1 MAKEVISRCD
11 ECGTSEGVEEI
22 TITYRGR
29 TREVDA
35 CPEHGG
41 PAIAL
46 FELGTDKPST
56 PPARTSGGR
65 SAHAVVP
72 IEDWNPA
79 LLKTSAEPTKAPE
92 NVEVPEGRPDA
103 EAALIEAA
111 RPLIGTTE
119 LSAKVVVALADL
131 IRAVEAGKGEEQARA
146 AVLALN
152 PQRIKVPN
160 DAEGQRFRE
169 ALAAYVAHHQGD
181 E

>member
-1 MAKEVISRCD
+1 MAKELISRCD

-22 TITYRGR
+22 TITYRGK

-46 FELGTDKPST
+46 FELGTDKPTT
-56 PPARTSGGR
+56 PPARTGGGR

-79 LLKTSAEPTKAPE
+79 LLNTSAEPSKVLPD
-92 NVEVPEGRPDA
+92 VEVPEDGPDA
-103 EAALIEAA
+103 EAELIEAA

-119 LSAKVVVALADL
+119 LSAKVVVALSDL
-131 IRAVEAGKGEEQARA
+131 IRAVEAGNGEEEARA
-146 AVLALN
+146 GVLALN
-152 PQRIKVPN
+152 PNRIKVPN
-160 DAEGQRFRE
+160 TPEGERFRQ
-169 ALAAYVAHHQGD
+169 ALAAYVKHHQD
-181 E
+181 EA

>member
-1 MAKEVISRCD
+1 MAKETISRCD
-11 ECGTSEGVEEI
+11 KCGTREGVEEI
-22 TITYRGR
+22 TITYRGQ

-46 FELGTDKPST
+46 FELGTDKPTT
-56 PPARTSGGR
+56 PPARTRGGR
-65 SAHAVVP
+65 SDHAVVA

-79 LLKTSAEPTKAPE
+79 LLNASAEPAKAPE
-92 NVEVPEGRPDA
+92 DVDAPEGGPDA
-103 EAALIEAA
+103 EAELIEAA

-119 LSAKVVVALADL
+119 LSAKVVVALTDL

-152 PQRIKVPN
+152 PQRIKVPSS
-160 DAEGQRFRE
+160 EGGRRFRA
-169 ALAAYVAHHQGD
+169 ALAAYVAHHQG
-181 E
+181 EE